1 MPGIRDILSTRV
13 TTVEMET
20 RLERP
25 QLEAVVREAR
35 TRLAGMGSREPTP
48 FERDTTRR
56 QLMAVRHEPQRLSS
70 IPRQVLKRGA
80 WVLFEP
86 GDDGDPPLA
95 ASLEFLKAFFD
106 RVRKE
111 RIGAAV
117 IAAVKAFLASYPRDQ
132 DYFDSV
138 RILLKGLVTELDTP
152 RGHRLRSQVEQYALL
167 EKDGPS
173 QFAVRIVSETGGLDE
188 LLEAGGLSGELSVKG
203 FVEHAY
209 EASLALVSGK
219 LRSGGGDT
227 TLLGRLFDISMSR
240 EEAGR
245 QLRFPRFRSRL
256 AESLLMPFAERSPP
270 VVERRMI
277 ADFLLDQLGDP
288 RTKKGAWKGVDE
300 SARAVMMSWLVED
313 TLEDFFRLLDTLS
326 GTDSDL
332 DRHWPYRKAFWMA
345 YLRRGYIRDAWVALA
360 PGAEFHAKRRF
371 NAREGSYGNVSGPGV
386 KQNHAVLIMRIG
398 DLVITEWNHN
408 GKYRTW
414 HINDENAPSL
424 YKKAYSREE
433 LMNLPSFDGSHM
445 GSEKGSWQKKISE
458 YIWRK
463 TQAAVS
469 ASEYLRI

>member
-1 MPGIRDILSTRV
+1 MTGIRDMLATRV
-13 TTVEMET
+13 TTVEMEA
-20 RLERP
+20 RLEAPR
-25 QLEAVVREAR
+25 LEAAVREAR
-35 TRLAGMGSREPTP
+35 TKLAGVGSREPTP
-48 FERDTTRR
+48 FERDTSRR
-56 QLMAVRHEPQRLSS
+56 QLMAVRREPSRLASM
-70 IPRQVLKRGA
+70 PRQVIKRGA
-80 WVLFEP
+80 WILFDP
-86 GDDGDPPLA
+86 GDDGEPPLA
-95 ASLEFLKAFFD
+95 ESLEFLKAFFD

-117 IAAVKAFLASYPRDQ
+117 IAAVKAFLASYPRDK

-138 RILLKGLVTELDTP
+138 RILLKGLISELDTP
-152 RGHRLRSQVEQYALL
+152 RGRRLRAQVEQFGLL

-173 QFAVRIVSETGGLDE
+173 QFAVRIVSEPGGLDDV
-188 LLEAGGLSGELSVKG
+188 LEAGGLGGELSVKG

-209 EASLALVSGK
+209 EATVTLVSGK
-219 LRSGGGDT
+219 LRSGAGDSE
-227 TLLGRLFDISMSR
+227 LLGRLFDISMSQD
-240 EEAGR
+240 ESGR
-245 QLRFPRFRSRL
+245 QLRFPRFRTRL
-256 AESLLMPFAERSPP
+256 AESLLMPFADRAPAL
-270 VVERRMI
+270 VERRMI

-288 RTKKGAWKGVDE
+288 RTRKSAWKGVDE

-313 TLEDFFRLLDTLS
+313 TLEEFFRLLDTLS

-360 PGAEFHAKRRF
+360 PGAEFQAKRRF
-371 NAREGSYGNVSGPGV
+371 NAREGSYGNVSGSGV

-398 DLVITEWNHN
+398 DLVITEWNHT

-414 HINDENAPSL
+414 HINDDNAPGL
-424 YKKAYSREE
+424 YRKAYTREE

-445 GSEKGSWQKKISE
+445 GSEKGSWQKKLSE

-463 TQAAVS
+463 TRAIVS